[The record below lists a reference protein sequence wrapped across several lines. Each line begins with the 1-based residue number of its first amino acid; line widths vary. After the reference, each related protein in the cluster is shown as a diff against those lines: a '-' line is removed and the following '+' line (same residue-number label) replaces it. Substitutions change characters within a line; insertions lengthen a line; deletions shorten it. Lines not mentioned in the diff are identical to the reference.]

1 MPLLLLILWARAT
14 KPLRYTAAPSLLSAS
29 LLLFLHMKRND
40 IIAKRLAA
48 ADSIYEQTIK
58 AFEEKHERERKW
70 ADQTQKDADSLLRK
84 RWSI

>member
-1 MPLLLLILWARAT
+1 
-14 KPLRYTAAPSLLSAS
+14 
-29 LLLFLHMKRND
+29 MKRND